1 MYNVKEETKMEN
13 INLIDKYEVTMKGLS
28 FGRAFDY
35 INDVAKRRVTFPND
49 WSIYGMRLPKWS
61 SDVVIKVQYPD
72 KYSKMT
78 APYLYVE
85 SRFGRVPWKETNIEL
100 FDNTWEIVKFEGT
113 LNNSSNSED
122 IKSVDDIKNT
132 IIKDIANANTS
143 NCTKECSNQKEK
155 SNCCNCNKTN
165 VTKKQVKQVDHND
178 ALDSIIDA
186 LIIGNLLF

>member
-1 MYNVKEETKMEN
+1 MEN

-100 FDNTWEIVKFEGT
+100 FDNTWEVVKFEGPQ
-113 LNNSSNSED
+113 NKPDSKASKSVND
-122 IKSVDDIKNT
+122 IKDT

-143 NCTKECSNQKEK
+143 ECSKECSNQKEK
-155 SNCCNCNKTN
+155 SNCCNCNKVN
-165 VTKKQVKQVDHND
+165 VTKKQVNKPNHND
-178 ALDSIIDA
+178 EFDAIRNDTFDAIIDS
-186 LIIGNLLF
+186 LILGNFLF

>member
-1 MYNVKEETKMEN
+1 MEN
-13 INLIDKYEVTMKGLS
+13 INIIDKYEVIMKGLS

-35 INDVAKRRVTFPND
+35 INAIAKRKVDSDSPND
-49 WSIYGMRLPKWS
+49 WCVYGMRLPKWS

-100 FDNTWEIVKFEGT
+100 FDDTWEVVKFEGPQ
-113 LNNSSNSED
+113 NKPDSKASKSVND
-122 IKSVDDIKNT
+122 IKDT

-143 NCTKECSNQKEK
+143 ECSKECSNQKEK
-155 SNCCNCNKTN
+155 SNCCNCNKVN
-165 VTKKQVKQVDHND
+165 VTKKQVNKPNRND
-178 ALDSIIDA
+178 AIDAIIDS
-186 LIIGNLLF
+186 LIIGNFLF

>member
-1 MYNVKEETKMEN
+1 MEN

-100 FDNTWEIVKFEGT
+100 FDDTWEVVKFEGPQ
-113 LNNSSNSED
+113 NKPDSKANKSVND
-122 IKSVDDIKNT
+122 IKDT

-143 NCTKECSNQKEK
+143 ECSKECSNQKEK
-155 SNCCNCNKTN
+155 SNCCNCNKVN
-165 VTKKQVKQVDHND
+165 VTKKQVNKPNHND
-178 ALDSIIDA
+178 EFDAIRNDTFDAIIDS
-186 LIIGNLLF
+186 LILGNFLF